1 MTYNFFYYIRLT
13 KLKYSLLLNNTGTE
27 EEKVIIRRFL
37 ADSTAKSVTRMKR
50 KICEIVEKEKD
61 IKFDYELLIENCN
74 NMYDILNDISEMYK
88 PEENNTTM

>member
-1 MTYNFFYYIRLT
+1 
-13 KLKYSLLLNNTGTE
+13 
-27 EEKVIIRRFL
+27 
-37 ADSTAKSVTRMKR
+37 MKR

-88 PEENNTTM
+88 PEENNTTIQSNTDSKGESVTKKIKKMKIDDNITYI

>member
-1 MTYNFFYYIRLT
+1 
-13 KLKYSLLLNNTGTE
+13 
-27 EEKVIIRRFL
+27 
-37 ADSTAKSVTRMKR
+37 MKR

-88 PEENNTTM
+88 PEENNTTIQSNTDSKGESVTKKIKKMKIEDNITYI